1 MVLAAFVDEIVRLS
15 IRWSNCNPPCSDRN
29 AAIPTTDC
37 SSKDDPKGVY
47 FPQR

>member
-15 IRWSNCNPPCSDRN
+15 MYWSNRNSPCSDRN
-29 AAIPTTDC
+29 AAIPQTDC
-37 SSKDDPKGVY
+37 SGRDDPKGVY